1 MPTVSDFSN
10 VHEAIDFLL
19 QRRWCCL
26 LYTSIRGERPIKDKK
41 YDTMKHPN
49 IKKSR
54 DGGAPAYV
62 HKREV
67 PDYRLPDLPYGEE
80 DLDYIEILDD
90 PDDEDEEDFFQE
102 ENKEEE
108 YDEEWKKMC
117 IRDRN
122 TADVTGW

>member
-1 MPTVSDFSN
+1 MLDDN
-10 VHEAIDFLL
+10 DALL
-19 QRRWCCL
+19 F
-26 LYTSIRGERPIKDKK
+26 IRGERPIKDKK
-41 YDTMKHPN
+41 YDIMKHPN

-62 HKREV
+62 HKRDV

-80 DLDYIEILDD
+80 DLDYITILDD

-108 YDEEWKKMC
+108 YDEE
-117 IRDRN
+117 
-122 TADVTGW
+122 

>member
-1 MPTVSDFSN
+1 MLDDN
-10 VHEAIDFLL
+10 DALL
-19 QRRWCCL
+19 F
-26 LYTSIRGERPIKDKK
+26 IRGERPIRDKK
-41 YDTMKHPN
+41 YDIMKHPN

-54 DGGAPAYV
+54 DGGAPTYV

-108 YDEEWKKMC
+108 YDEE
-117 IRDRN
+117 
-122 TADVTGW
+122 